1 MSRLPAS
8 VRQGETGA
16 SAESCDTFTAVTAAT
31 TSRLRRAVGRLA
43 RGSAVALVL
52 TLVTLTSA
60 VLTMRTAMSMHLVR
74 VPNLRGMRLPQA
86 TSLLLSSDL
95 TLRLVGKR
103 HDTVVPLGAIVAQEP
118 PSGSSLKTHR
128 TVRAWLSLGPRQLEM
143 PTLVGT
149 SVRSARLALDLA
161 RLPLA
166 RVVEVH
172 AAAPEGQIIMQWP
185 PPGTAESADEAG
197 VSLLVSQGPIG
208 SEYVMPDLIGRP
220 VEEVIDTLR
229 RAELRVTE
237 IRYRSYP
244 GRAAGTVIGQY
255 PRPGFRVG
263 PRSSIS
269 LDVNREMS

>member
-1 MSRLPAS
+1 LLLIA
-8 VRQGETGA
+8 
-16 SAESCDTFTAVTAAT
+16 
-31 TSRLRRAVGRLA
+31 LA
-43 RGSAVALVL
+43 
-52 TLVTLTSA
+52 SA

-74 VPNLRGMRLPQA
+74 VPHLRGMRLPQA
-86 TSLLLSSDL
+86 TSLLLGSDL

-103 HDTVVPLGAIVAQEP
+103 HDALLPVGSIVAQEP
-118 PSGSSLKTHR
+118 PPGSALKTHR
-128 TVRAWLSLGPRQLEM
+128 TVRAWLSLGPRQLEI

-161 RLPLA
+161 KLPLS

-185 PPGTAESADEAG
+185 PPGTADSVDEAG
-197 VSLLVSQGPIG
+197 VSLLVSEGPAG

-244 GRAAGTVIGQY
+244 GRTAGIVIGQY

-263 PRSSIS
+263 PRSPIS
-269 LDVNREMS
+269 LDVNREIS